1 MITTP
6 IDIAAHNHLLAKE
19 LWTQEPENR
28 RLNADEEIQAK
39 RLLSRYAPIAEVT
52 KAISVATKKNVRS
65 KDLHNLAQRTRLD
78 ERQGQS
84 EDECV
89 QSFMDQLKA
98 ADPDAYI
105 RSDDLGKRQT
115 QVIAI
120 VTSDMMKSY
129 KASPAVLSLMA
140 PTRFVD
146 CSSHAL

>member
-6 IDIAAHNHLLAKE
+6 NGIAAHNHLLAKE
-19 LWTQEPENR
+19 LWAHEPENR

-39 RLLSRYAPIAEVT
+39 QLLSQHAPIAEIT
-52 KAISVATKKNVRS
+52 KDISVATKKKVRS
-65 KDLHNLAQRTRLD
+65 KDLHNLAQRTQLD

-105 RSDDLGKRQT
+105 RSDDLGKPQT

-120 VTSDMMKSY
+120 ITSDMIKFD
-129 KASPAVLSLMA
+129 KAFQALP
-140 PTRFVD
+140 
-146 CSSHAL
+146 SH